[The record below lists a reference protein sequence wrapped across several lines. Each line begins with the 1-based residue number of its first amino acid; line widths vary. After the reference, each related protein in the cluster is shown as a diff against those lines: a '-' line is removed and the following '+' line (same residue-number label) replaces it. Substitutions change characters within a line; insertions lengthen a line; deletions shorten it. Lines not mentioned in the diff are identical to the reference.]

1 MELILLGI
9 IALLV
14 AVNLFLLLKQKSTS
28 EGASTLNALIKFEQQ
43 LAQIEKQVA
52 VKVAAKIEDMVAEEQ
67 EAVGFGN
74 QQDPLVAIKQRELD
88 LDEQKINLDA
98 ADDLA
103 KRKLEEDKLVSM
115 NAREAARLAQ
125 QQNIQNQRSAIQRER
140 INASKKR

>member
-1 MELILLGI
+1 MESGPELQ
-9 IALLV
+9 
-14 AVNLFLLLKQKSTS
+14 KQ
-28 EGASTLNALIKFEQQ
+28 AAKFGGQVPPELQAQ
-43 LAQIEKQVA
+43 FQAQIEKQVA

-67 EAVGFGN
+67 EAVGFGTP
-74 QQDPLVAIKQRELD
+74 QDPLVAIKQRELD

-125 QQNIQNQRSAIQRER
+125 QQNIQNQRTAIQRER
-140 INASKKR
+140 IDASKKR